1 MLVISAA
8 ASAALLSPV
17 RAGIRGGAPCMSA
30 FGEGYWQSKSA
41 MAKLKVEQE
50 LMALDEME
58 EREQMYLGHLRQ
70 EREKVNMLQEQISSL
85 QQLCAAA
92 EAKALVAAP
101 SAPAISATS
110 SDADKAE
117 IASLKAELQAMREKV
132 EEVEMKRE
140 VEVQKVAAF
149 WLEKLSKAGEKAA
162 GPPSPPPPPPPPAIS
177 TSDLDAK
184 AQERIAALE
193 NEIDQLEEEFDTI
206 TDRLEVQA
214 ETIMLANTRLDEVG
228 AALDAQALQAE
239 EQLQRTAAFWIERN
253 AQLKS
258 KASQAEALRAALA
271 AAELTRERDV
281 QRTAAYWLDKLA
293 AARATA
299 GATPSGSSGNSAAA
313 APSAGAKAGVSDAA
327 LAKELEATQQ
337 ALEAMTL
344 QREVDVQKVS
354 AFWLEKVN
362 QLKAAKSAKNKKA

>member
-1 MLVISAA
+1 
-8 ASAALLSPV
+8 
-17 RAGIRGGAPCMSA
+17 
-30 FGEGYWQSKSA
+30 
-41 MAKLKVEQE
+41 
-50 LMALDEME
+50 
-58 EREQMYLGHLRQ
+58 
-70 EREKVNMLQEQISSL
+70 
-85 QQLCAAA
+85 
-92 EAKALVAAP
+92 
-101 SAPAISATS
+101 
-110 SDADKAE
+110 
-117 IASLKAELQAMREKV
+117 
-132 EEVEMKRE
+132 
-140 VEVQKVAAF
+140 
-149 WLEKLSKAGEKAA
+149 
-162 GPPSPPPPPPPPAIS
+162 
-177 TSDLDAK
+177 
-184 AQERIAALE
+184 
-193 NEIDQLEEEFDTI
+193 
-206 TDRLEVQA
+206 
-214 ETIMLANTRLDEVG
+214 MLANTRLDEVG

-271 AAELTRERDV
+271 ARLTRERDV